1 MAKQKTPKSFGV
13 VWHVRREKWIVQLRD
28 RTEARRV
35 VYVGFAKHHA
45 DAVIMRNVKL
55 WNDFGEGGLA
65 LAWEL
70 LASRRKGSGKGKG
83 KDIV

>member
-1 MAKQKTPKSFGV
+1 
-13 VWHVRREKWIVQLRD
+13 
-28 RTEARRV
+28 
-35 VYVGFAKHHA
+35 VYVGFAKHNA